1 MRGLPPRFL
10 PMENIRSKLD
20 LWLIVEWHFDTIY
33 DTLYRRQGL
42 CNVLNRLWED
52 EIITYNEML
61 ALKMDIYFYKKARN
75 RELMMYAWD
84 DPLARKPR
92 KMFIKK
98 QILKAIKTT

>member
-1 MRGLPPRFL
+1 
-10 PMENIRSKLD
+10 
-20 LWLIVEWHFDTIY
+20 
-33 DTLYRRQGL
+33 
-42 CNVLNRLWED
+42 
-52 EIITYNEML
+52 
-61 ALKMDIYFYKKARN
+61 MDIYFYKKARN